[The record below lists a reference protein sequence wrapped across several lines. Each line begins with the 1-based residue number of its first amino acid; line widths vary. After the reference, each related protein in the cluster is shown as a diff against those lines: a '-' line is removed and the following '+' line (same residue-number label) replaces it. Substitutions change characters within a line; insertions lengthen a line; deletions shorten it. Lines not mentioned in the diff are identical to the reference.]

1 MRMRTAVVDG
11 GDVPLD
17 ILHCSNRQLLATCQ
31 RQPVQVHSTQ
41 SQRVISWAST
51 WARSVSSSGI
61 SITSSFSLPDEP
73 SDCSAASS
81 SSSCTRIVL
90 TARIQ
95 ALRLQHVQIR
105 LEIARSSMG
114 RIGHNAW
121 PCLRMRPLRCRC
133 RSLIIVR
140 RRHVAMLRRQLV
152 VRLLVVVRILI
163 IDIVRAVVVVVG
175 VLPRPDRCGQHRQP
189 VRRERHKVL
198 QQPRHRPNRFQ
209 WLSRPS
215 VRVIPIGTDA
225 LVVHQRYPP
234 VDAVLHQR
242 VHDRT
247 IDLTEELTSVLATL
261 GQYDEPVVVE
271 QIAIELVRRTVL
283 LAGRR
288 GGTLKTKKKSQTMTR
303 WRADGVLKDV
313 LPST

>member
-1 MRMRTAVVDG
+1 MFY
-11 GDVPLD
+11 
-17 ILHCSNRQLLATCQ
+17 
-31 RQPVQVHSTQ
+31 
-41 SQRVISWAST
+41 
-51 WARSVSSSGI
+51 ARLGW
-61 SITSSFSLPDEP
+61 
-73 SDCSAASS
+73 
-81 SSSCTRIVL
+81 IVL

-105 LEIARSSMG
+105 LEIARSRMG

-140 RRHVAMLRRQLV
+140 RRYVAMLRRQLI
-152 VRLLVVVRILI
+152 VRLLVVLEFCHAPIGVGNTDSQYVANDTKYCSSQ
-163 IDIVRAVVVVVG
+163 DIGRTGVV
-175 VLPRPDRCGQHRQP
+175 
-189 VRRERHKVL
+189 
-198 QQPRHRPNRFQ
+198 
-209 WLSRPS
+209 
-215 VRVIPIGTDA
+215 PIGTDA

-247 IDLTEELTSVLATL
+247 VDLAEELTSVLATL

-288 GGTLKTKKKSQTMTR
+288 GGTLKTKKKSQTMT
-303 WRADGVLKDV
+303 DGVRMEC
-313 LPST
+313 